1 MQSFSSACPLF
12 QHHLSWLAVEGAWKS
27 ENRYGSAPEFR
38 KLWLPLSCLCHCFF
52 AHDSA
57 RTANFA
63 WFLPFSAASSQTIWC
78 NIWFS
83 ICTRNCRTDES
94 WQPPRHA
101 INIHRYIC
109 FYLTRFAYIY
119 LRLQTVCHAWNIFCL
134 RKVIAWIIEQVN
146 KSESYYLNMRRA
158 QKNYK
163 KAIQPAKR
171 VKCQICKYKLMEYFL
186 SASFWMP
193 GRR

>member
-1 MQSFSSACPLF
+1 MACSPGSLEIWKSIRKCSWVSQTLVASKLLVPLF
-12 QHHLSWLAVEGAWKS
+12 FS
-27 ENRYGSAPEFR
+27 
-38 KLWLPLSCLCHCFF
+38 
-52 AHDSA
+52 HDSA

-146 KSESYYLNMRRA
+146 KSESYYLNMSRA
-158 QKNYK
+158 QKIIK

-171 VKCQICKYKLMEYFL
+171 VKCETQICKYKLMEYFL